1 MCAILDINVVHQ
13 VFGPDRPPAGE
24 EFFQWLN
31 SGKGQLVAGG
41 ELLRELDGNRK
52 FKTWRQQAVLS
63 GRVRLCNAAAVNDK
77 TQQLKSENSCR
88 SNDPHIVALAQV
100 SGARLL
106 YSNDEDLQRDFKD
119 KKLIDNPR
127 GKVYSTLRN
136 EHFQNSHRRLLGN
149 RNLCKSGRQ

>member
-41 ELLRELDGNRK
+41 KLLRELDGNRK
-52 FKTWRQQAVLS
+52 FRTWRQQAVLS
-63 GRVRLCNAAAVNDK
+63 GRVRLCDAAAVNDK

-106 YSNDEDLQRDFKD
+106 YSNDEVLQGDFKD

-136 EHFQNSHRRLLGN
+136 EHFENSHRRLLGN
-149 RNLCKSGRQ
+149 RSLCKSGQ

>member
-41 ELLRELDGNRK
+41 KLLRELDGNRK
-52 FKTWRQQAVLS
+52 FKIWRQQAVLS
-63 GRVRLCNAAAVNDK
+63 GRVRLCDAAAVKDK

-88 SNDPHIVALAQV
+88 SNDRHIVALAQV

-106 YSNDEDLQRDFKD
+106 YSNDVDLQGDFKD

-127 GKVYSTLRN
+127 GKVYSTLRK
-136 EHFQNSHRRLLGN
+136 EHFENSHRRLLGN
-149 RNLCKSGRQ
+149 RSLCKSGQ